1 MPSLSDRLARGLAAA
16 VISSAAVA
24 APALAQSSG
33 SGKATTP
40 AAKGSKPKAAPA
52 KPAVSTSDAGGC
64 GASSS
69 AGGCGAHSGH

>member
-24 APALAQSSG
+24 APVLAQSSG

-52 KPAVSTSDAGGC
+52 KPTASAAEAGGC
-64 GASSS
+64 GASSQ